1 MSLRPEVLKAA
12 EYHFSEKDCRIKL
25 DQNESPFDLPQEAQK
40 ALFERLSQASLN
52 RYPELNS
59 HSLRASLAAYL
70 AWPAEGL
77 VISNGSNVL
86 LQALVIAAGINQTV
100 LTVKP
105 SFSVY
110 AMQAE
115 LLGAELVE
123 IALKDD
129 FSLAKDELL
138 RQLAKDKGVFFL
150 ANPAAPTANLLEKAD
165 IEQLAEAS
173 QDNWIMVIDEAYH
186 QFSGTDYSYLAK
198 RYDHVI
204 CLRTFSKAFGLGGLR
219 LGYGLM
225 QEKLATQL
233 QKTLLPF
240 SVSIF
245 QLISAKFILEQS
257 SFVEEN
263 TKFLIAERE
272 RVFKRLTA
280 LSGIQAYPSHTNFIL
295 FRVSDA
301 ALVYN
306 ALLAKGILIRRQDHL
321 PKLSGCLRVSM
332 GLKEENDAFLEA
344 VESIVMAKTSVD

>member
-1 MSLRPEVLKAA
+1 MSLRPEILKAA
-12 EYHFSEKDCRIKL
+12 EYHFSEKDCHIKL
-25 DQNESPFDLPQEAQK
+25 DQNESPFDLPHEAKQL
-40 ALFERLSQASLN
+40 LFERLGQASLN

-59 HSLRASLAAYL
+59 HSLRASLAEHLTWNAD
-70 AWPAEGL
+70 GL

-100 LTVKP
+100 LTLKP

-115 LLGAELVE
+115 LLGADLIEV
-123 IALKDD
+123 ALKDD
-129 FSLAKDELL
+129 FSLATNELL
-138 RQLAKDKGVFFL
+138 TQLAQHKGVFFL

-173 QDNWIMVIDEAYH
+173 KDNWIMVIDEAYH
-186 QFSGTDYSYLAK
+186 QFSNTDYSYLAK

-225 QEKLATQL
+225 QEKLATQI

-245 QLISAKFILEQS
+245 LLISAKVILERS
-257 SFVEEN
+257 ESIAAN
-263 TKFLIAERE
+263 TKFLVAERE
-272 RVFKRLTA
+272 RVFTRLAA
-280 LSGIQAYPSHTNFIL
+280 LSGVQAFPSHTNFIL

-301 ALVYN
+301 AYLYN
-306 ALLAKGILIRRQDHL
+306 ALLKKGILIRRQDHL

-332 GLKEENDAFLEA
+332 GTQAENDAFLEA
-344 VESIVMAKTSVD
+344 TESILAAKTSVD